1 MIGVNSGV
9 MGAMILCGNI
19 CGASIGMFFMVSNC
33 MYFFFNAI
41 HRGMEVYYIQSNEL
55 GPAPIHKNRQI

>member
-19 CGASIGMFFMVSNC
+19 CGASIGMFFMVSSC
-33 MYFFFNAI
+33 LHLTFMAI
-41 HRGMEVYYIQSNEL
+41 HRGMGAFLNSVRRAGLNS
-55 GPAPIHKNRQI
+55 